1 MQRKELRKKE
11 MKGQSIMRGGK
22 KQVRGLNKEGEEMR
36 EGSKIMLDMQ
46 ERQQG
51 SERIKAK
58 IEGRKKSSKGGIR
71 RN

>member
-1 MQRKELRKKE
+1 
-11 MKGQSIMRGGK
+11 MKGQSIMRGGE

-46 ERQQG
+46 EGQQG
-51 SERIKAK
+51 SEKIKAK
-58 IEGRKKSSKGGIR
+58 IEGRKKDETAREDFG